1 MTPRPRLR
9 NIEMVDCVQTGRA
22 LAAVAL
28 MTVASAAMAQQNP
41 AQQNPAKPKSSQASP
56 GAAPA
61 NPGSAPQVFPWAHP
75 ASPQFAPPAA
85 APEQNAT
92 TVPASALRPAERN
105 LIDCKQAPKNA
116 LIQVPEPL
124 SKWATIYCTVQGHIL
139 TTNEKYYSAVPGT
152 KGKLRGVL
160 AAAALNNQTGNV
172 GHGAYFTKI
181 DYAPLDAKAAAALTA
196 GLDPKVVERVKG
208 KPLFRLDLTTDK
220 SQVYHGVVVDPEHD
234 PFWVIPIVNGKI
246 GQTGFY
252 AATVDYVNKTRM
264 Q

>member
-1 MTPRPRLR
+1 
-9 NIEMVDCVQTGRA
+9 MVDCVETGRA

-28 MTVASAAMAQQNP
+28 ITMTGAAMAQQRP
-41 AQQNPAKPKSSQASP
+41 AQPSP
-56 GAAPA
+56 GAAQA
-61 NPGSAPQVFPWAHP
+61 NPAAPQQVLPWAHP
-75 ASPQFAPPAA
+75 ALPQLAPPAA
-85 APEQNAT
+85 PAQNPT
-92 TVPASALRPAERN
+92 TVPAAVLRPAAQN

-116 LIQVPEPL
+116 VTQVPEPL

-139 TTNEKYYSAVPGT
+139 TTNERYYSAVPGT

-172 GHGAYFTKI
+172 GHGAYFTKVE
-181 DYAPLDAKAAAALTA
+181 YAPLDAKAAAALTA

-220 SQVYHGVVVDPEHD
+220 SQAYHGVVVDPEHD